1 MLEKTQL
8 DAYAVV
14 CDGEFCVL
22 RSIDPEGPIVYAGNV
37 CLSIVTLLRRARRKK
52 VIVEDETGYFGL

>member
-1 MLEKTQL
+1 MPMQL
-8 DAYAVV
+8 FVMV
-14 CDGEFCVL
+14 NCVL